1 MAALPF
7 DFLERVGA
15 AADELSGST
24 LVRLA
29 RPSRVGG
36 ASPASL
42 DCSGL
47 VSTAAF
53 LRLREVAGVGRGG
66 GGAGGFGGCSLE
78 EPAEGLADERVTLDD
93 MRI

>member
-7 DFLERVGA
+7 DFLERAG
-15 AADELSGST
+15 AADEFSGST

-29 RPSRVGG
+29 RAPRDVG
-36 ASPASL
+36 ACPASVG
-42 DCSGL
+42 CSGL

-53 LRLREVAGVGRGG
+53 LRLRDVAGVGWGG
-66 GGAGGFGGCSLE
+66 GGAGVFGGCSLE